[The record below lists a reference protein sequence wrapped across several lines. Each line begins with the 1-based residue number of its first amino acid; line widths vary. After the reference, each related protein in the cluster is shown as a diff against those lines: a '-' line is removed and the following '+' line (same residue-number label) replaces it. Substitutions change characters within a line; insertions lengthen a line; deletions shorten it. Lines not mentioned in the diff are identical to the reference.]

1 MDRFTNIQKQNTC
14 AACKKTILFIFGFFK
29 PRSGV
34 QVASHFKHRP
44 GDLEACSGYVQ
55 LRKSTNCLSSLNKN
69 ARIVNKEF
77 VLECESTDCV
87 GIVPPPY
94 VIDFENV
101 NMEYRE
107 ALNNTYGDA
116 CENAIKNK
124 TFRIK
129 ANKDCTLFNKVRCQI
144 CENAKCARNLAYQ
157 IKKQEAEKLQADALV
172 LRLLA
177 EKEREIVA
185 QTAREQRLLAEKERE
200 IVAQTAREQR
210 LVAENEREIA
220 AQTARAQRL
229 VAENERE
236 VAAQT
241 ARAVKKQEMEVV
253 REQQHQ
259 EAAAQIALVQCSIEE
274 REAASIRRCQAEK
287 YREDEV
293 PARRRRLESLGLVM
307 EEEDWDILARGGK
320 PRKLEVYIR
329 ERELQNGTMP
339 IHKTKRNKFFK

>member
-1 MDRFTNIQKQNTC
+1 M
-14 AACKKTILFIFGFFK
+14 IFL
-29 PRSGV
+29 
-34 QVASHFKHRP
+34 H
-44 GDLEACSGYVQ
+44 
-55 LRKSTNCLSSLNKN
+55 
-69 ARIVNKEF
+69 
-77 VLECESTDCV
+77 
-87 GIVPPPY
+87 
-94 VIDFENV
+94 NV
-101 NMEYRE
+101 NMEYRK

-129 ANKDCTLFNKVRCQI
+129 ANKDCTLFNKIRCQI

-172 LRLLA
+172 QRLIA

-185 QTAREQRLLAEKERE
+185 QTAREQRL
-200 IVAQTAREQR
+200 I
-210 LVAENEREIA
+210 AENEREIA

-274 REAASIRRCQAEK
+274 REAAFIRRCQAEK